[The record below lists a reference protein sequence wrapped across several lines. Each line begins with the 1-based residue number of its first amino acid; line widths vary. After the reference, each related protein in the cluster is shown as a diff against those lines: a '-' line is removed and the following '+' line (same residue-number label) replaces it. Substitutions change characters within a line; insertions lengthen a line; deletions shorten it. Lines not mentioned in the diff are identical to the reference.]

1 MQRFPWDAP
10 EGKKASEAGTN
21 HADEEAAAAAAA
33 ASAAMQSGMNSAPK
47 AQADSGAKSGG
58 NSSNAGG
65 YGNGGYGG
73 RSGGWKKKGFSRGN
87 IDEECFY
94 GRNCEGDHVQ
104 ITDIQDEMDEV
115 VIEGMITGV
124 EEKELRSGKILLM
137 FNITDFTDTISVK
150 IFMQPEQYAEI
161 EDSGKIKKNEF
172 VIVKGMPLRDKFSHE
187 ISIGSVRGI
196 KPGHDTRVYRMDNY
210 EGRKRVELHAHTQM
224 SEMDSVMDIKA
235 YVKTALKWGH
245 KAIAITDHGVVQSFP
260 DADHALKPDDDLKV
274 IYGVEAYLVDD
285 LIETVSNDRGQSLS
299 DPFVVF
305 DLETTGIG
313 AKNNEIIE
321 IGAVKVVDQTIVGPL
336 QRFC

>member
-1 MQRFPWDAP
+1 M
-10 EGKKASEAGTN
+10 S
-21 HADEEAAAAAAA
+21 
-33 ASAAMQSGMNSAPK
+33 
-47 AQADSGAKSGG
+47 
-58 NSSNAGG
+58 
-65 YGNGGYGG
+65 
-73 RSGGWKKKGFSRGN
+73 
-87 IDEECFY
+87 
-94 GRNCEGDHVQ
+94 
-104 ITDIQDEMDEV
+104 
-115 VIEGMITGV
+115 
-124 EEKELRSGKILLM
+124 
-137 FNITDFTDTISVK
+137 
-150 IFMQPEQYAEI
+150 EI

-321 IGAVKVVDQTIVGPL
+321 IGAVKVVDQTIVDRYSVFVDPQRPIPYKIEQLTGINDSIVKGAKLITEILPEFLAFCEGCVMVAHNASFDMGFIHQKAKDQGL
-336 QRFC
+336 QTDFTVVDTVSMSRALLPHLGQHTP